1 MVKGLPSNYDEIIL
15 SEYAE
20 GSSDQEVAKALGVS
34 MSKFKRLYSTEEHFR
49 NTVDDGRGH
58 ALAWWMREGR
68 INLKNKQFNY
78 TGWFQN
84 MKNRYGWADKA
95 EVSDTISKPVES
107 MSTEDLQADIEAM
120 LSKLSGPAG
129 NARTQP

>member
-1 MVKGLPSNYDEIIL
+1 MAIKLPADYDITIL
-15 SEYAE
+15 EQYGE
-20 GSSDQEVAKALGVS
+20 GCSDMEVAKALGLS
-34 MSKFKRLYSTEEHFR
+34 MSQFKKMYASDEYFR

-68 INLKNKQFNY
+68 TNLKNKQFNY

-95 EVSDTISKPVES
+95 EVSDTITKPIEA
-107 MSTEDLQADIEAM
+107 MSTEDLQKDIEAM
-120 LSKLSGPAG
+120 LASLSGPTG
-129 NARTQP
+129 SVRS

>member
-1 MVKGLPSNYDEIIL
+1 MAIKLPADYDITIL
-15 SEYAE
+15 EQYGE
-20 GSSDQEVAKALGVS
+20 GCSDMEVAKALGLS
-34 MSKFKRLYSTEEHFR
+34 MSQFKKMYASDEYFR

-68 INLKNKQFNY
+68 TNLKNKQFNY

-107 MSTEDLQADIEAM
+107 MSTEDLQQDIEAM
-120 LSKLSGPAG
+120 LAKLTGPAG
-129 NARTQP
+129 STRPV